1 MQYSKAVE
9 PINCF
14 DSHSIYTIVLPLQCC
29 TISCYCCCLTVQYSK
44 AVEHIPFM
52 VSHVFTSVYCLCMYI
67 ASLFVISIEGMVLFL
82 WLSRVVIREYT
93 ECLFTHRHLSDVCSV
108 STYMPYSAHTTECL
122 QCYRLYTL
130 HNVCFRTVHLC
141 LSVGNTWQY
150 KL

>member
-14 DSHSIYTIVLPLQCC
+14 NSHSIYTIVLPLQCC

-67 ASLFVISIEGMVLFL
+67 ASLFVISMEGMVLFL
-82 WLSRVVIREYT
+82 WLSGVVIREYT
-93 ECLFTHRHLSDVCSV
+93 ECLFTHRHLSVVCSV
-108 STYMPYSAHTTECL
+108 FTVGILLNIYSVTDCTHYIMSVSG
-122 QCYRLYTL
+122 QC
-130 HNVCFRTVHLC
+130 TV
-141 LSVGNTWQY
+141 VFQ
-150 KL
+150 